1 MVIWTVIEKLFD
13 ISKVLFLTTLI
24 TYVGYTF
31 QDNINTINDQKIK
44 IADMNEEYYI
54 LRHEYDRSIVLLKRD
69 NYTMYRKLQYAS
81 KKNIRFI

>member
-1 MVIWTVIEKLFD
+1 MVIWTVVEKLFD

-44 IADMNEEYYI
+44 IADLDEECCI
-54 LRHEYDRSIVLLKRD
+54 LRREYDEITD
-69 NYTMYRKLQYAS
+69 YFE
-81 KKNIRFI
+81 KNNHICI

>member
-1 MVIWTVIEKLFD
+1 MVIWTVVEKLFD

-44 IADMNEEYYI
+44 IADLYEECRI
-54 LRHEYDRSIVLLKRD
+54 LRHEYDEITD
-69 NYTMYRKLQYAS
+69 YFE
-81 KKNIRFI
+81 KNNHICI